1 MDRYQGLE
9 IFAKSDLD
17 NSLKNG
23 DRLTLISGDASFRKY
38 YRLGDKIF
46 VDAPVETE
54 KNKEFVTYSNI
65 LSTYGV
71 KVPKVFDYDFA
82 NGYLKIEDFGN
93 VQFAEKATGE
103 NQEHYYKKAIFE
115 MVKLSDVKENIFE
128 QYDKNFIEREVKIFL
143 DWYLDKH
150 LKNRLTEEQEDIWNS
165 TIQILVNND
174 INQTQIAM
182 HRDFHCRNI
191 MIVGNELGLLDFQ
204 DMVRGPITY
213 DLVSL
218 LKDCYVTLE
227 YDLRQNL
234 LEYGYELYKSK
245 NLLANISL
253 EKFTK
258 YFDLTGMQ
266 RHLKAIGIFCRLKY
280 RDNKDQYLQYL
291 PRTFNYINEVCE
303 KYSELDSFKK
313 LLNEV
318 LL

>member
-1 MDRYQGLE
+1 
-9 IFAKSDLD
+9 
-17 NSLKNG
+17 
-23 DRLTLISGDASFRKY
+23 
-38 YRLGDKIF
+38 
-46 VDAPVETE
+46 
-54 KNKEFVTYSNI
+54 
-65 LSTYGV
+65 
-71 KVPKVFDYDFA
+71 
-82 NGYLKIEDFGN
+82 
-93 VQFAEKATGE
+93 
-103 NQEHYYKKAIFE
+103 